1 MASNLLALWSE
12 NRTIPSNYDLT
23 ARSPGRRLE
32 MSKTDTSAL
41 LERNGTADTR
51 TEAKSRA
58 AWQRPEMKRK
68 VAVRKVTLFSG
79 SSSTIVSP

>member
-1 MASNLLALWSE
+1 
-12 NRTIPSNYDLT
+12 
-23 ARSPGRRLE
+23 